1 MFSGCIE
8 PEVVLSLDSD
18 SEITG
23 FTLNVNKWYLVWSVH
38 KGDGRNNVHYLVLS
52 ADNPSP
58 VQIHANIT
66 SVLSLDA
73 VSHFV
78 YILES
83 GEKQQVKILL
93 QNGGV
98 ADTDNL
104 PEGSVYHDIELL
116 GPLAQPGNHD
126 NLVGMV
132 FDFCQHT

>member
-1 MFSGCIE
+1 M
-8 PEVVLSLDSD
+8 
-18 SEITG
+18 
-23 FTLNVNKWYLVWSVH
+23 
-38 KGDGRNNVHYLVLS
+38 
-52 ADNPSP
+52 
-58 VQIHANIT
+58 
-66 SVLSLDA
+66 
-73 VSHFV
+73 

-104 PEGSVYHDIELL
+104 PEESDYHDIELL

-132 FDFCQHT
+132 FDFCQHSFVYVVFSLHTMYVIDVFVVCMLLL